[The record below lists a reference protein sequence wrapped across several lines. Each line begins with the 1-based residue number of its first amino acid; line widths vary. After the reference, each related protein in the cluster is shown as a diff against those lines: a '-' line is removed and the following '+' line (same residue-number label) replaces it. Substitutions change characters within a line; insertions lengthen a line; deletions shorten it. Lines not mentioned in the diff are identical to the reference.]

1 MEADNTRPSTVTH
14 AMEDYL
20 KTIYELSLDHAQV
33 TTSRLAERMNVRP
46 ASATGMLK
54 TLAELHLVTHTR
66 YYGVSLTPA
75 GERVA
80 LEILRHHRLIERY
93 LVEALGFGWDE
104 VHDEADRLEHV
115 ISEKF
120 EARIATLLGHPTT
133 DPHGAPIPAM
143 DGTMPVLSALSLAD
157 VTIGQRYCI
166 TRVRGDN
173 FPERLKYLES
183 LGLVPG
189 KIIVVRTIAPF
200 EGPLSI
206 SVDDTTIAL
215 DRRMALLI
223 TVQEHNAT
231 PTPA

>member
-1 MEADNTRPSTVTH
+1 
-14 AMEDYL
+14 
-20 KTIYELSLDHAQV
+20 
-33 TTSRLAERMNVRP
+33 
-46 ASATGMLK
+46 MLK
-54 TLAELHLVTHTR
+54 TLAELHLVTYTR

-143 DGTMPVLSALSLAD
+143 DGTMPAHSTINLAD
-157 VTIGQRYCI
+157 VAVGQPHTI

-173 FPERLKYLES
+173 YPERLKYLES

-189 KIIVVRTIAPF
+189 KEVIVETAAPF
-200 EGPLSI
+200 DGPLSI
-206 SVDDTTIAL
+206 AVDGSTVVL
-215 DRRMALLI
+215 DRRMAVLI
-223 TVQEHNAT
+223 VVQGLNEPSHT
-231 PTPA
+231 

>member
-1 MEADNTRPSTVTH
+1 MAADGSRSTIVTH

-20 KTIYELSLDHAQV
+20 KTIYELSQDQVQV
-33 TTSRLAERMNVRP
+33 TTSRVAERMNVRP

-54 TLAELHLVTHTR
+54 TLAELHLVKYTR

-143 DGTMPVLSALSLAD
+143 DGTMPAHSTINLAD
-157 VTIGQRYCI
+157 VAVGQPHTI

-173 FPERLKYLES
+173 YPERLKYLES

-189 KIIVVRTIAPF
+189 KEVIVETAAPF
-200 EGPLSI
+200 DGPLSI
-206 SVDDTTIAL
+206 AVDGSTVVL
-215 DRRMALLI
+215 DRRMAVLI
-223 TVQEHNAT
+223 VVQGLNEPSHT
-231 PTPA
+231 